1 MNVLLTLITPVFV
14 YVANQASGKVTVI
27 DAGRDSVVAVI
38 DFTTLGFSA
47 HPKPHHIVV
56 EPDGSYWYVSLVGD
70 NVVVKL
76 DRANRIVAKAET
88 VTPGLLALDPK
99 SAQTL
104 NNIAYSLILRGDAKH
119 AIPLLDMAKGD

>member
-27 DAGRDSVVAVI
+27 DAARDSVVAVI

-56 EPDGSYWYVSLVGD
+56 EPDGSYWYVSL
-70 NVVVKL
+70 
-76 DRANRIVAKAET
+76 
-88 VTPGLLALDPK
+88 
-99 SAQTL
+99 
-104 NNIAYSLILRGDAKH
+104 DASR
-119 AIPLLDMAKGD
+119 